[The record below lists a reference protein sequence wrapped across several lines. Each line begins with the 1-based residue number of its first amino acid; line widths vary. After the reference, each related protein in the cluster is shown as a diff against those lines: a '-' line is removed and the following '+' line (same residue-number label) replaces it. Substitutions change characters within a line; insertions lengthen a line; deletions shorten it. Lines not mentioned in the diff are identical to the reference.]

1 MQQRRLDKIPLEAI
15 PKPSQ
20 RLRIRADMVGPQRRT
35 AAHLDDLSHAVAH
48 LDHGFLLARHV
59 EFLHDAVD
67 GGDEGVVACPEV
79 PVRNGGLAAL
89 VADLM
94 LELVEEIAGAAGQ
107 GGDDFEARGCE
118 FGGYQGEEK
127 EQREEQK
134 QAHVGSVGMSSYG
147 RI

>member
-1 MQQRRLDKIPLEAI
+1 M
-15 PKPSQ
+15 
-20 RLRIRADMVGPQRRT
+20 
-35 AAHLDDLSHAVAH
+35 
-48 LDHGFLLARHV
+48 
-59 EFLHDAVD
+59 D

-107 GGDDFEARGCE
+107 SGDDFEARGCE
-118 FGGYQGEEK
+118 FGGYQGEEE

-134 QAHVGSVGMSSYG
+134 QAHFGIWICRYVAMVGYRKKKNSVVS
-147 RI
+147 RRLT